1 MAFHVVLFGFVVFF
15 LFHNLMNTSVKRVTC
30 MYVSVFWG
38 LSFFHFLIAELYLEL
53 SSVTS

>member
-1 MAFHVVLFGFVVFF
+1 MLFYLVLLFFF